1 MDYQDGFEIEVH
13 RPAAKVVLLAV
24 RGEVDV
30 CTSLG
35 LMEAI
40 VEAFSE
46 HPEVIAVDLSELQY
60 MDSAGVRV
68 LIQSACHIEDGGV
81 RFSVIL
87 PSEHRLAQLPQLIGL
102 HRLLGVYGS
111 REDALGPWLDE
122 AGELPTGA

>member
-46 HPEVIAVDLSELQY
+46 HPEVIAVDLSELQH

-81 RFSVIL
+81 RFSVVL
-87 PSEHRLAQLPQLIGL
+87 PSDHRLAQLIGL
-102 HRLLGVYGS
+102 HRLLSVQES